1 MPFSIIG
8 HLKHLRK
15 MSRVR
20 RGTEE
25 GCDGYRRS
33 LQETGAVARWPRPLS
48 GKNRDC

>member
-33 LQETGAVARWPRPLS
+33 LQETVVDALDSENA
-48 GKNRDC
+48 